1 MMQSA
6 LAFGFRASNR
16 DRPLGEAI
24 NRVRQLVRAHF
35 RLGADDAV
43 FVTQTE
49 CKRPGCPPLQTVIM
63 FWSPDQTRRHF
74 KVLKPILE
82 VENED
87 LPPTW
92 LVEALGSFEQDESAC
107 C

>member
-1 MMQSA
+1 MRSS
-6 LAFGFRASNR
+6 LAFGLRAQSR
-16 DRPLGEAI
+16 DRQLGDAI
-24 NRVRQLVRAHF
+24 DRLRQLVRIHF
-35 RLGADDAV
+35 GLGEDDAV

-49 CKRPGCPPLQTVIM
+49 CKRPGCPPLQTIIM

-74 KVLKPILE
+74 KVLKPTPE
-82 VENED
+82 VENDD

-92 LVEALGSFEQDESAC
+92 LVEALGSFEQDDSAC